1 VGPVKLGV
9 GRKAVAIQA
18 GGRHTFVLLDN
29 GRLRSWGLG
38 SDGQLGY
45 ANTRNIGDNERP
57 ASVGPINLGG
67 DVATR

>member
-1 VGPVKLGV
+1 VDPVKLGP
-9 GRKAVAIQA
+9 GRKAVAIQG

-45 ANTRNIGDNERP
+45 ANTKNIGDNEKP
-57 ASVGPINLGG
+57 ASAGPISLGG
-67 DVATR
+67 LVATR